1 MKLFMKQPLIFSLLL
16 VAGWNIA
23 HAQSTGS
30 IVQANRIGLSLVD
43 NQSEYTTVGEMNHY
57 SNTLRLCQPAGPYK
71 LTASMLN
78 DGENRISIHRIDTK
92 DGDNEIGSISFQAT
106 RHIPTS
112 QTIDL
117 LDFYQDGAGA
127 HTGSTTITQDMLPAN
142 GNWGTDGTNLIW
154 QASGYAYVSGQGG
167 LTFTVPEGYD
177 DATLQFI
184 IYVGTNARG
193 GYFIYNHN
201 NAGWRIAATAT
212 AGGTSSFVVGGMS
225 SGDVISFY
233 GAQVS
238 NSQYYMYQTPDIE
251 LIGVVNL
258 PSSYVPTIDVTHDG
272 ITTTYQP
279 NDTVDLYS
287 LGTVTDTFSESTA
300 DNSHPDKYS
309 YKALYD
315 ANVILPS
322 GSATGEDFYASIDF
336 TACTT
341 SNPGSGA
348 ITGHNGWEFHGSNA
362 LMDDNNNIWAYIQY
376 YGSIIYTLPLTYMG
390 NSVNVTVTAGANLVS
405 VNDDN
410 KGILVINNV
419 SHTFNAGETYTW
431 TNVPV
436 TAGGIIEIKTD
447 GTVYSTDLASITIAG
462 GNGSALNAPRQAAA
476 PASGSLMFKGLRP
489 KADQPVEQGM
499 KKCYS
504 NLKIND

>member
-16 VAGWNIA
+16 VAGLNIA
-23 HAQSTGS
+23 HAQSTGD

-78 DGENRISIHRIDTK
+78 DGENRVSIHRIDTK

-193 GYFIYNHN
+193 GYFIYNLN

-212 AGGTSSFVVGGMS
+212 AGGTSSL
-225 SGDVISFY
+225 
-233 GAQVS
+233 
-238 NSQYYMYQTPDIE
+238 E
-251 LIGVVNL
+251 
-258 PSSYVPTIDVTHDG
+258 
-272 ITTTYQP
+272 
-279 NDTVDLYS
+279 
-287 LGTVTDTFSESTA
+287 
-300 DNSHPDKYS
+300 
-309 YKALYD
+309 
-315 ANVILPS
+315 
-322 GSATGEDFYASIDF
+322 
-336 TACTT
+336 
-341 SNPGSGA
+341 
-348 ITGHNGWEFHGSNA
+348 
-362 LMDDNNNIWAYIQY
+362 
-376 YGSIIYTLPLTYMG
+376 
-390 NSVNVTVTAGANLVS
+390 
-405 VNDDN
+405 
-410 KGILVINNV
+410 
-419 SHTFNAGETYTW
+419 
-431 TNVPV
+431 
-436 TAGGIIEIKTD
+436 
-447 GTVYSTDLASITIAG
+447 
-462 GNGSALNAPRQAAA
+462 
-476 PASGSLMFKGLRP
+476 
-489 KADQPVEQGM
+489 
-499 KKCYS
+499 
-504 NLKIND
+504 